1 MILRIG
7 PGGTAGLGYG
17 KGLDKIEELGL
28 TALEVEFTHGVRMSS
43 CSSIT
48 LGDMAKEKGISLSI
62 HAPYYINLASD
73 EEEKVVASKE
83 RIMQSCQKAHE
94 MNAKC
99 VVFHAGF
106 YQKKTAEETYLK
118 VKECIVDVQK
128 QIKDNG
134 WDVILCPETT
144 GKYSQFGSLDELLL
158 LSEETGCH
166 VCIDFAHLLARGQG
180 ELDYR
185 NVIEKI
191 KHLGHIHA
199 HFSGIEWTDKGERRH
214 LILEEKDVVPFAKAV
229 IEYDLDITIICES
242 PDPIN
247 DAKKIQEVFN
257 ELM

>member
-17 KGLDKIEELGL
+17 KGLDKIHELEL
-28 TALEVEFTHGVRMSS
+28 NALEVEFTHGVRMSS

-48 LGDMAKEKGISLSI
+48 LGDMAKERDISLSI

-83 RIMQSCQKAHE
+83 RILQSCLKANE
-94 MNAKC
+94 MGAKY
-99 VVFHAGF
+99 VIFHIGF

-118 VKECIVDVQK
+118 VKENMIDLQK
-128 QIKDNG
+128 SIKDNK
-134 WDVILCPETT
+134 WNVKLAPETT

-158 LSEETGCH
+158 LSKDTGCH
-166 VCIDFAHLLARGQG
+166 ICIDFAHLLARGQG
-180 ELDYR
+180 ELDYEE
-185 NVIEKI
+185 VIEKV
-191 KHLGHIHA
+191 KHFGHIHA

-214 LILEEKDVVPFAKAV
+214 LVLEEKDIVPFAKAV
-229 IEYDLDITIICES
+229 AKHNLDITIICES

-247 DAKKIQEVFN
+247 DAKKIKDVF
-257 ELM
+257 ERLI